1 MTSWSTCVRLTWQR
15 TTRWTSSPS
24 GDDSRAWCGWG
35 EQRSGAPSSYRR
47 ETKVA
52 DFLDFVQLWRICSLW
67 SFESKVDDPPGFQ
80 GPPAQAAVEK
90 EQGSSQ
96 IPGLTILSHPH
107 LHPHPYLYP
116 HHCQTF
122 RFYVTSH
129 PTLKSLSIINF
140 FLSVCT
146 KGLAIN
152 LLLRAGHKTIPK
164 LNIEIEISL
173 AGH

>member
-1 MTSWSTCVRLTWQR
+1 MTLLV
-15 TTRWTSSPS
+15 
-24 GDDSRAWCGWG
+24 
-35 EQRSGAPSSYRR
+35 
-47 ETKVA
+47 
-52 DFLDFVQLWRICSLW
+52 
-67 SFESKVDDPPGFQ
+67 FQ

-116 HHCQTF
+116 HLHPHHCQTF

-129 PTLKSLSIINF
+129 LTLKSLSIINF

-146 KGLAIN
+146 KRLAIN
-152 LLLRAGHKTIPK
+152 LLLRAGHKTISK
-164 LNIEIEISL
+164 LKIEIEISL